1 VTSNGADSLNRYRV
15 GHQGGV
21 RDDPHHPAVHA
32 DDEVVQPSR
41 VAAGEQQRDRRE
53 EHEQPDQAAGEGI
66 GLPHVP
72 GGPVAMQAGLVR
84 LSIESSRRL
93 RRLSGRAWWAEGQ
106 RGRRTEAHDG
116 DVGLG
121 LLTASGQPMTFAPKP
136 VRVVLAAR

>member
-72 GGPVAMQAGLVR
+72 GGPSRCRPAWFGSPSNLHAVSAGYPAVPGGLKV
-84 LSIESSRRL
+84 SADEERRL
-93 RRLSGRAWWAEGQ
+93 MMVTSAW
-106 RGRRTEAHDG
+106 DCSP
-116 DVGLG
+116 LP
-121 LLTASGQPMTFAPKP
+121 AS
-136 VRVVLAAR
+136 R